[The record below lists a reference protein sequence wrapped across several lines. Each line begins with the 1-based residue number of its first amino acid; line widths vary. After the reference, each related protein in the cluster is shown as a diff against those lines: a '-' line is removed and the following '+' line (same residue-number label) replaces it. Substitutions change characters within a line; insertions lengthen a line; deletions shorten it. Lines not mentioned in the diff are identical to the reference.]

1 MGDETKTAAILQLGV
16 LLVTL
21 PQAAEAL
28 SVGRTTLY
36 ELVNTGRLATVRVGR
51 RRLVPASAL
60 VALVDELQRQDV
72 A

>member
-1 MGDETKTAAILQLGV
+1 MGDQTKNAAVVQLAA
-16 LLVTL
+16 LLVTM

-28 SVGRTTLY
+28 SVGRTTVY
-36 ELVNTGRLATVRVGR
+36 ELVRAGRLATVRVGR
-51 RRLVPASAL
+51 RRLVPVAAL